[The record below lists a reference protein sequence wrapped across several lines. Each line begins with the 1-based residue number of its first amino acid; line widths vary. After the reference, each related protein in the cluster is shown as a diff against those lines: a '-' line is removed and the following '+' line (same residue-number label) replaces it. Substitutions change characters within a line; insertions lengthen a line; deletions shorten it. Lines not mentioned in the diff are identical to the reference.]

1 MTLTGDPPRTADD
14 PVPDVEVLFP
24 EAHRR
29 RRRRRLGWLVA
40 ALCIVAVVAVVAVVV
55 VVDDAVGLVVP
66 RRTLTVTTA
75 GLGVLPGPVMRNQGT
90 SSVYGPP
97 GWRTLTLEPLT
108 VM

>member
-1 MTLTGDPPRTADD
+1 MSGFLIDG
-14 PVPDVEVLFP
+14 
-24 EAHRR
+24 
-29 RRRRRLGWLVA
+29 
-40 ALCIVAVVAVVAVVV
+40 CSNVVVDSDTVVAVVV

>member
-1 MTLTGDPPRTADD
+1 MSVTFQRFEQWCLLTLRGAEPYGGFLIDGCSNVVVDSDT
-14 PVPDVEVLFP
+14 V
-24 EAHRR
+24 
-29 RRRRRLGWLVA
+29 
-40 ALCIVAVVAVVAVVV
+40 VAVVAVVAVVV

>member
-1 MTLTGDPPRTADD
+1 MSGFLIDGCSNVVVDSDT
-14 PVPDVEVLFP
+14 
-24 EAHRR
+24 
-29 RRRRRLGWLVA
+29 
-40 ALCIVAVVAVVAVVV
+40 VVAVVAVVV

>member
-1 MTLTGDPPRTADD
+1 MGGFLIDGCSNVVVDSDT
-14 PVPDVEVLFP
+14 V
-24 EAHRR
+24 
-29 RRRRRLGWLVA
+29 
-40 ALCIVAVVAVVAVVV
+40 VAVVAVVAVVV